1 MNMYIS
7 VNKVHISDTYVM
19 IIYTE
24 EKEIY
29 IGHFFLPEKDL
40 LNLTEIKTD
49 RCICN
54 LCTVL

>member
-1 MNMYIS
+1 MYIS

-29 IGHFFLPEKDL
+29 IGHFFCLRKIYLP
-40 LNLTEIKTD
+40 
-49 RCICN
+49 
-54 LCTVL
+54 